1 LSPAS
6 TTLAE
11 RTFWLSRDPI
21 GESGGLDLYE
31 YAQNEPI
38 RYIDPLGL
46 DVRLEYTSH
55 VYDFHERVSVDT
67 PSGPYGQSFGLN
79 PGMPMASSCAAGVDP
94 GVGAPGD
101 GSVYPDSPAADP
113 TRKIVKDFQTTPDED
128 ALALAILKSDL
139 GKTGPYNITSNICRC
154 YSQKEYDKITSA
166 ITQYRQIQQAWA
178 ELSPWFGY

>member
-1 LSPAS
+1 
-6 TTLAE
+6 
-11 RTFWLSRDPI
+11 
-21 GESGGLDLYE
+21 
-31 YAQNEPI
+31 
-38 RYIDPLGL
+38 
-46 DVRLEYTSH
+46 
-55 VYDFHERVSVDT
+55 
-67 PSGPYGQSFGLN
+67 
-79 PGMPMASSCAAGVDP
+79 MASSCAAGVDP
-94 GVGAPGD
+94 GVGTPGD

-139 GKTGPYNITSNICRC
+139 GKTGPYNITSNSCRC